1 LGANS
6 ASYGI
11 GRSFIIPSG
20 AGIAQGSG
28 IADSAETAVGGA
40 AALEAVRIRTVADVA
55 NPIGALVVSGHAGS
69 ASWCQISGV
78 AVSAGV
84 SDKTCRAGNAASAV
98 AGEAVR
104 IVCGRTSC
112 AYSTSRCIVTC
123 SCVANCTISS
133 GISIS
138 TSFACCACETEGAG

>member
-1 LGANS
+1 MGANS

-11 GRSFIIPSG
+11 GRSLIVSDD
-20 AGIAQGSG
+20 AGIAQWSG
-28 IADSAETAVGGA
+28 IANSAHTAIGGA

-69 ASWCQISGV
+69 ASGCQISSV

-84 SDKTCRAGNAASAV
+84 SDKACRAGYAASAV

-104 IVCGRTSC
+104 IVCERTGC
-112 AYSTSRCIVTC
+112 A
-123 SCVANCTISS
+123 
-133 GISIS
+133 
-138 TSFACCACETEGAG
+138 